1 MHPFVAKYANTWPVT
16 MLMCQ
21 YMNNHRQYQQR
32 VEKGAPEAENPP
44 VGLTEN
50 GSDNNNHGG
59 GSLPGS
65 PVPEA

>member
-1 MHPFVAKYANTWPVT
+1 
-16 MLMCQ
+16 MLMRQ
-21 YMNNHRQYQQR
+21 YMNNHRQYRQR

-59 GSLPGS
+59 GSSPGS